1 MPDRE
6 DTVALY
12 AAILQYIESV
22 SSRRQTVN
30 SFYLSINV
38 ALLTGLGYLAIVSH
52 LRSWWVV
59 GIAAFLTL
67 AVLPINLA
75 WLSAIST
82 YRKVLQP
89 AQKGLEVLEQ
99 SPEIAIK
106 IRGGHFA
113 HGVSTTSNEMT
124 LARYFLVIYPLSTV
138 AMAVLVLLVTNHA
151 VTPPTFP

>member
-1 MPDRE
+1 MPYGD

-12 AAILQYIESV
+12 AATLQYIESV

-30 SFYLSINV
+30 SIYLSINV

-59 GIAAFLTL
+59 GFAAFLTL
-67 AVLPINLA
+67 AVLPINLY
-75 WLSAIST
+75 WLLALRT
-82 YRKVLQP
+82 YRKVLGP
-89 AQKGLEVLEQ
+89 AQDGLVVLEQ
-99 SPEIAIK
+99 SPEIGVK

-113 HGVSTTSNEMT
+113 HGVSTTSNEMA

-138 AMAVLVLLVTNHA
+138 AMAVLVFLVTNHT
-151 VTPPTFP
+151 VTAPTFP